1 MKKYKIEFEEKVI
14 LRHEV
19 IIEIPS
25 DTSINDICNHIEQD
39 CQRIYD
45 IAAYVNDYNGKQI
58 DFTEDTSGET
68 EMVVESFREC
78 KE

>member
-19 IIEIPS
+19 VIEIPNG
-25 DTSINDICNHIEQD
+25 TNINDICNHIEQD

-68 EMVVESFREC
+68 EMSVEDIR
-78 KE
+78 KI

>member
-1 MKKYKIEFEEKVI
+1 MEKYKIEFEEKVT

-25 DTSINDICNHIEQD
+25 ETNINDICNCIEQK

-45 IAAYVNDYNGKQI
+45 IASYVNDYNGKQI

-68 EMVVESFREC
+68 EISVEDI
-78 KE
+78 KKI